1 MESLKSNKPLLYSIL
16 GSSAVVLAL
25 TLGVMP
31 EISEQLEIISFP
43 DEVIN
48 ILCFLNDNL
57 LIFMSFFSLN

>member
-48 ILCFLNDNL
+48 ISCFLNDNL
-57 LIFMSFFSLN
+57 LIFMYFLV